1 MVQRQTG
8 QETAEVHLETAREAI
23 ELLDR
28 QFPWLRD
35 AETLR
40 AVARGLA
47 RTAQPGASGQAL
59 PAGATHVQ
67 ESQIPTALLE
77 SSELGGV

>member
-1 MVQRQTG
+1 MDEGAMNIDHDRPYFNMSIADCRRAGATGGRRSAWNRRLRQMVQPHTS

-35 AETLR
+35 AER
-40 AVARGLA
+40 GGAR
-47 RTAQPGASGQAL
+47 
-59 PAGATHVQ
+59 
-67 ESQIPTALLE
+67 
-77 SSELGGV
+77 